1 MQLAAALKGNR
12 SLKLLDIGGNN
23 IGPNGILAV
32 MSALRGNETLKT
44 LELGYNP
51 LGPDGAKHL
60 ADVVKYDLKVGRWCQ
75 GWCITGG
82 LQHGV
87 G

>member
-1 MQLAAALKGNR
+1 MNESKSA
-12 SLKLLDIGGNN
+12 LKLLDIGGNN